1 MLSLLTDMIRNT
13 RGQLQPIYGT
23 EMTEEIIL
31 ACYRDSLKARE
42 VEELEKVEL
51 SKALLKGASKYMM
64 DT

>member
-1 MLSLLTDMIRNT
+1 MLSILTDMIRNT

-42 VEELEKVEL
+42 VEELEKIEL
-51 SKALLKGASKYMM
+51 SKALLKGASKYML